1 MNVGA
6 SKKVSKPRSRAGGRA
21 TEAGMAFQAE
31 VGTWLAAHL
40 LARVPVGGR
49 FGMANTSLPVSIRLE
64 TGEGLDDILLTQEDG
79 ARIDLQSKTQ
89 ASLSG
94 SASSPLGKTI
104 AQLAQSV
111 AAAKEAGGPLD
122 PAKARAVL
130 AVTASAPRTLDNLE
144 KGCRAYD
151 MGGEWIATKAQRNEN
166 ERDALDLFEKH
177 ARTAW
182 AKASTT
188 PLNDDDLVTM
198 ARLLRIV
205 RFSMDEGDDNWREA
219 SRALG
224 GRLYGSEGAG
234 DAPLRDLKAIVRG
247 LICSGAPADHA
258 GLVRALR
265 SLGHEDV
272 GAPNYEADLIRLR
285 EATGS
290 ELGRLAIHT
299 RLPIAGGVP
308 ITRESDGPLAAA
320 IGSGSLIVIGEP
332 GAGKTG
338 ALVALAA
345 ARRAAGDT
353 VVFLSVDRFPGVA
366 IAADLQSELR
376 LDHPLID
383 VLAAA
388 PGSGR
393 KLLFVD
399 ALDAARGGPAEGL
412 FAQLIEEVG
421 ATLGGD
427 WTIVASIRTFDL
439 KNGRRYREAIPG
451 SPPNPAFADATLH
464 KARHFQVP
472 RLTDVDLASA
482 GAGAPELEAL
492 MTAAPEKLRDLLR
505 NVFNLSLAAQLLTDG
520 ATPDNIRTVA
530 TQSDLIDAYEDRRL
544 VGTPLQKAAAA
555 TVNAMV
561 QRRRLAVRK
570 VVIAHDRIDEI
581 IQSGVLAD
589 AGDLVSFSHHVLFD
603 HVAGRFFLEWDEP
616 SSLIRQLGG
625 DSSIALMLAPAFR
638 FAVERLW
645 RTDGPSKPSAWRLI
659 ADVYADADVDPVLAN
674 VALRTA
680 IERVSTNEDVGGLAR
695 LVAERANEEP
705 IATMLSRLA
714 RFVGLAVDAGRA
726 VTAGEAMAW
735 ATIAE
740 AAANAG
746 VRSLADAARFLLHTI
761 FDKGDLADPALLAV
775 YGRAARALLALA
787 WAADPSM
794 QQTATNA
801 IRFVGKSFASDPDAS
816 RSLLDRALRDPHF
829 SAHADKEAAWL
840 AEQIIPIARADADFA
855 VEIFRVLYSRNIT
868 DDSTSFFGGQPSRIM
883 PLSSNRRQDYQSCRY
898 NLGRKAGRLLEFSAK
913 AGTRAVIE
921 AALGDIDRTP
931 ASDEAERVRIE
942 GRPPFDLLGHE
953 RGFNAWDEPDENR
966 GVQDDNVLGHFV
978 TFLRTCSVE
987 AFTESVEAAV
997 SGYSSPAVWARLLG
1011 VGAERVAD
1019 VADLLWPFASA
1030 TTLLA
1035 REDTVRDAVKFLASA
1050 YPTRLIEDRR
1060 RFEAEALRADLFS
1073 DEHQQRWWRR
1083 TLSRL
1088 LSVVDQAALATGAM
1102 RTLRADLI
1110 AANELSGNP
1119 PLRSMTMSWGSA
1131 RGVTRGLL
1139 AREGVNVDEGV
1150 DARML
1155 AQSETL
1161 YELVQETP
1169 ADSDAAKLAVLW
1181 AATEATVALFD
1192 THAGELHE
1200 RVEQPV
1206 WGHVSNAV
1214 ERIAGSKAYVPGSEG
1229 LPDVSVL
1236 LALLRRLWA
1245 SRFPEP
1251 KEGEDSGLSWSNWAV
1266 RVYAADAYVSL
1277 AARFGAEHPEIVEMF
1292 GAILADPVPQVR
1304 LQAAQ
1309 NLQVLFSIVP
1319 ERMWALADLV
1329 ARDEPHEGV
1338 LGSFL
1343 NHVVPKFT
1351 WHDVEFCEALIEA
1364 VTARRLADEREA
1376 KAGRD
1381 HVAMALGGLTAQLWV
1396 WQDRAKA
1403 LAWLTAWACDPV
1415 GHRELLT
1422 SFLSTLRAAFFA
1434 RYASGEARDPAL
1446 GDRAQRA
1453 TMVIL
1458 DACSAAANES
1468 YAVATA
1474 EEVEGETRDAAIAR
1488 YRAAEQVV
1496 GHLMNQLYFGSGAY
1510 ADNKNAEIGLKSV
1523 DAMRQ
1528 FLTDYRLALE
1538 LLADSHEPATHHH
1551 LVELYEYLIP
1561 GDPSHVFDA
1570 VYGLLLGAG
1579 AREGYHHESLASAV
1593 IVSMITRYIADHRS
1607 IFEDDVR
1614 RARLVEILRL
1624 FSDVGWSEALKLLY
1638 DLPDL
1643 LR

>member
-1 MNVGA
+1 MD
-6 SKKVSKPRSRAGGRA
+6 
-21 TEAGMAFQAE
+21 FQAE
-31 VGTWLAAHL
+31 VGTWLAAHI
-40 LARVPVGGR
+40 LARLPVGGR
-49 FGMANTSLPVSIRLE
+49 FGMANTFLPVSIRLE
-64 TGEGLDDILLTQEDG
+64 TGEGLDDTLLTQEDG

-89 ASLSG
+89 ASLSE

-104 AQLAQSV
+104 AQLARSV
-111 AAAKEAGGPLD
+111 VAAKEAGAPLD
-122 PAKARAVL
+122 PFKARAVL
-130 AVTASAPRTLDNLE
+130 AVSASAPRTLENLE

-151 MGGEWIATKAQRNEN
+151 TGGNWTATKAQRNEN

-177 ARTAW
+177 ARTGW
-182 AKASTT
+182 AKSSTT
-188 PLNDDDLVTM
+188 PPDDDDLVAM
-198 ARLLRIV
+198 ARLFRIV

-247 LICSGAPADHA
+247 LIGSGAPADRS

-272 GAPNYEADLIRLR
+272 GAPNYEADLTRLK

-290 ELGRLAIHT
+290 DLVRLGIHT

-308 ITRESDGPLAAA
+308 ITRESDGPLTAA

-366 IAADLQSELR
+366 IAADLQFELR
-376 LDHPLID
+376 LVHPLID

-393 KLLFVD
+393 KLLCVD
-399 ALDAARGGPAEGL
+399 ALDAARGGPAEGV

-451 SPPNPAFADATLH
+451 SPPDPAFADAALH
-464 KARHFQVP
+464 KVRHFQVP
-472 RLTDVDLASA
+472 RLTGVDLASA
-482 GAGAPELEAL
+482 GAASPELETL
-492 MTAAPEKLRDLLR
+492 LTAAPEKLRDLLR

-520 ATPDNIRTVA
+520 ATPDSIRTVA

-589 AGDLVSFSHHVLFD
+589 VGDLVSFSHHVLFD

-616 SSLIRQLGG
+616 SSLIGQLGG
-625 DSSIALMLAPAFR
+625 DSSIALMLAPGLR
-638 FAVERLW
+638 FAVERFW
-645 RTDGPSKPSAWRLI
+645 RTDNPGMPSAWRLI
-659 ADVYADADVDPVLAN
+659 ADVYADANVDPVLAN

-695 LVAERANEEP
+695 LVADRANEDS

-714 RFVGLAVDAGRA
+714 RFVGLAVDTAGSI
-726 VTAGEAMAW
+726 TAGEAIAW

-740 AAANAG
+740 AAAITG
-746 VRSLADAARFLLHTI
+746 VRSLADAVRFLLHTI

-775 YGRAARALLALA
+775 FGRAARALLALA
-787 WAADPSM
+787 WAADPPM

-801 IRFVGKSFASDPDAS
+801 IRFVGKSFASDPEAS
-816 RSLLDRALRDPHF
+816 RNLLDRALRDPHF

-840 AEQIIPIARADADFA
+840 AEQIMPIAWADADFA
-855 VEIFRVLYSRNIT
+855 VEIFRVFYSRDIT

-883 PLSSNRRQDYQSCRY
+883 PLSSSRRQDYHSCRY

-921 AALGDIDRTP
+921 AALGDVDRAP
-931 ASDEAERVRIE
+931 PNDDEAERVCIE
-942 GRPPFDLLGHE
+942 GWPPFDLLGHE
-953 RGFNAWDEPDENR
+953 RGFNAWDEPDEDR
-966 GVQDDNVLGHFV
+966 GVQDDDVLGHYV
-978 TFLRTCSVE
+978 TFLRTCSVKV
-987 AFTESVEAAV
+987 FTESIEAAAA
-997 SGYSSPAVWARLLG
+997 GYSSAAVWARLLG

-1035 REDTVRDAVKFLASA
+1035 HEDTMRDAVKFLAAA
-1050 YPTRLIEDRR
+1050 YPTRSIEQRR
-1060 RFEAEALRADLFS
+1060 TFEAEALRTDLFT
-1073 DEHQQRWWRR
+1073 DEHEQRWWQRI
-1083 TLSRL
+1083 LSRL
-1088 LSVVDQAALATGAM
+1088 FSLVEQATLVTDAM
-1102 RTLRADLI
+1102 RTLRSDLI
-1110 AANELSGNP
+1110 VANEVNGNP
-1119 PLRSMTMSWGSA
+1119 PLRSMTTSRRSV
-1131 RGVTRGLL
+1131 RGITRGLL
-1139 AREGVNVDEGV
+1139 ARDGVNVDEGV

-1181 AATEATVALFD
+1181 AATEATVVLFD
-1192 THAGELHE
+1192 THAGELDE
-1200 RVEQPV
+1200 CVEQPV

-1214 ERIAGSKAYVPGSEG
+1214 ERIAGSKAYVPGSGG
-1229 LPDVSVL
+1229 LPDISVL

-1251 KEGEDSGLSWSNWAV
+1251 KKGEDSGLSWSNWAV

-1277 AARFGAEHPEIVEMF
+1277 AACFGAEHPEIVAMF
-1292 GAILADPVPQVR
+1292 DAILADPVPQVR

-1309 NLQVLFSIVP
+1309 NLQVLSRIAP
-1319 ERMWALADLV
+1319 KRMWALADLI
-1329 ARDEPHEGV
+1329 AGDESHEGV

-1343 NHVVPKFT
+1343 NHVVPRFT
-1351 WHDVEFCEALIEA
+1351 WHDVELCEALIEA

-1381 HVAMALGGLTAQLWV
+1381 HIAMALGGLTAQLWV

-1403 LAWLTAWACDPV
+1403 LAWLSAWAGDPV

-1453 TMVIL
+1453 AMVIL
-1458 DACSAAANES
+1458 EACSVAAVES

-1474 EEVEGETRDAAIAR
+1474 DGAEGETRDAAVAR

-1496 GHLMNQLYFGSGAY
+1496 GHLMNQFYFGSGAY
-1510 ADNKNAEIGLKSV
+1510 AGNKEAEIGLKSV

-1528 FLTDYRLALE
+1528 FLADYQPALE
-1538 LLADSHEPATHHH
+1538 LLAGSHEPATHHH

-1561 GDPSHVFDA
+1561 GDPSQVFDA
-1570 VYGLLLGAG
+1570 VHGLLLGAG
-1579 AREGYHHESLASAV
+1579 AREGYHYESLASTV
-1593 IVSMITRYIADHRS
+1593 IVRMITRYIADHRS

-1614 RARLVEILRL
+1614 RAHLVEMLRL
-1624 FSDVGWSEALKLLY
+1624 FSDVGWSDALKLLY
-1638 DLPDL
+1638 DLPEL